1 MPDIA
6 RIQGELK
13 AAGVDG
19 WLLYDFHN
27 RDAIAYHVLG
37 HGLRQ
42 VHQPAVV
49 LLDPGDA
56 ASRSGSLTRS
66 SRPSSTRCRA
76 RSASTSRGA
85 SCTPA

>member
-37 HGLRQ
+37 MDYGKFTSRRWFYWI
-42 VHQPAVV
+42 PADRRA
-49 LLDPGDA
+49 DPAGAQGRVDA
-56 ASRSGSLTRS
+56 SSIRCPARSGST
-66 SRPSSTRCRA
+66 C
-76 RSASTSRGA
+76 RGA
-85 SCTPA
+85 SCTRA

>member
-37 HGLRQ
+37 MEFGKF
-42 VHQPAVV
+42 
-49 LLDPGDA
+49 
-56 ASRSGSLTRS
+56 
-66 SRPSSTRCRA
+66 
-76 RSASTSRGA
+76 TSRRWFYWIPTSGEPIRHA
-85 SCTPA
+85 QVAETFERDDLGGYRPRHNNLN